1 MTVTNVLSPLIASLP
16 SSLNILPNNQL
27 TNFSSASCSPR
38 VARINHSSLLHNLHH
53 HPLLSHAHPRNQC
66 TLSPSPTDFFQI
78 NQFRKGDRSAY
89 AIITGPTSG
98 IGKSFSF
105 ALAKSRFNLILISR
119 SLSKLQSLQTG
130 INTKFP
136 DVDIRLVDVDLGVV
150 PLGAKF
156 GDMLKKVSETG
167 DIRILVNNAGM
178 SHDMPVTFED
188 MTTEEME
195 GIVGVN
201 TCRVTKET
209 FPYLL
214 NNRYHPLIFNVNV

>member
-1 MTVTNVLSPLIASLP
+1 MLALLLASLGSITLLYYTISVITLFYHILIP
-16 SSLNILPNNQL
+16 GINVPLSS
-27 TNFSSASCSPR
+27 SP
-38 VARINHSSLLHNLHH
+38 ADI
-53 HPLLSHAHPRNQC
+53 
-66 TLSPSPTDFFQI
+66 FQI
-78 NQFRKGDRSAY
+78 NQFRKKDHPAY

-105 ALAKSRFNLILISR
+105 ALAKSGFNLILVSR
-119 SLSKLQSLQTG
+119 FLSKLQSLQTE

-136 DVDIRLVDVDLGVV
+136 DVDIRLVDVDLGVA

-178 SHDMPVTFED
+178 NHDMPVTFED
-188 MTTEEME
+188 MATEEME

-201 TCRVTKET
+201 TCGVLRVTKET

-214 NNRYHPLIFNVNV
+214 NDRYHPLIFNVNV